1 MTKWMVAA
9 KKADFKHIAEQYH
22 ISMILARLIRN
33 RDITEETQ
41 IKRYLYGNRDHLH
54 DPHKMTDMDKAA
66 AVLNEKI
73 LSGKQVRIIGDY
85 DVDGIC
91 STYILFS
98 GIKFLGGAVSCE
110 LPDRVH
116 DGYGLN
122 ESLITNAIQAGTD
135 TILTCDNG
143 IAATAEIA
151 FAKKQGMTV
160 VVTDHHEVPFD
171 TDDAG
176 NRNEILPDADAIVD
190 PKRAGEKYP
199 FTEICGAVVAY
210 KLIQVLLEKKTG
222 TVLYTEEEKTKLLD
236 ELLEFAALATVCDV
250 MELKDENRII
260 VREGM
265 KQMQQPGNL
274 GLRALI
280 HVNGLEEKK
289 INCYHLGF
297 ILGPCLNATGRL
309 DSAMRA
315 LKLLMTKNSGEAAAI
330 AGDLKA
336 LNDSRKEMTAKYVAQ
351 AIAEVGKTSII
362 PKVLVI
368 YLPECHEAIA
378 GIVAGRIREKYGRPT
393 LILTD
398 GEDGVKGSARS
409 IPAYDMYQELSACSI
424 LFTKFGGHKMA
435 AGLSMRKEDIGRL
448 REKLN
453 ASCTLKE
460 VDFQEVLHIDMEM
473 PLLYANDK
481 LVREVSL
488 LEPFGNGNT
497 RPIFAIR
504 NIKLLSGKIMGKNQ
518 NCAKYKIMDE
528 NGMKYDMIY
537 FGDMSRWTNFLIEK
551 YGIETERKLNSG
563 MYIELENAV
572 EISLAY
578 YPDINCYQGRESLQ
592 IVMTDFL

>member
-9 KKADFKHIAEQYH
+9 KKADFKQIAEQYH

-33 RDITEETQ
+33 RDITENTQ
-41 IKRYLYGNRDHLH
+41 IEHYLYGKIDHLH

-66 AVLNEKI
+66 AVLMEKI
-73 LSGKQVRIIGDY
+73 ISGKQIRIIGDY

-91 STYILFS
+91 ATYILFS
-98 GIKFLGGAVSCE
+98 GIKFLGGLVSCE
-110 LPDRVH
+110 LPDRIH

-122 ESLITNAIQAGTD
+122 ESLITSALQAGTD

-143 IAATAEIA
+143 IAAAAEIA

-160 VVTDHHEVPFD
+160 VVTDHHEVPFNI
-171 TDDAG
+171 DAEG
-176 NRNEILPDADAIVD
+176 NRNEILPAADAIID
-190 PKRAGEKYP
+190 PKRAEEKYP
-199 FTEICGAVVAY
+199 FTAICGAVVAY
-210 KLIQVLLEKKTG
+210 KLIQVLLEQGRG
-222 TVLYTEEEKTKLLD
+222 TLPYKEDEKVKLLN

-260 VREGM
+260 VKEGM
-265 KQMQQPGNL
+265 KQMQKSGNI
-274 GLRALI
+274 GLKALI
-280 HVNGLEEKK
+280 HVNGLDEKK
-289 INCYHLGF
+289 ISCYHLGF

-315 LKLLMTKNSGEAAAI
+315 LSLLMTSSSQEAAKI

-336 LNDSRKEMTAKYVAQ
+336 LNDSRKEMTAKCVAQ
-351 AIAEVGKTSII
+351 AIAEVEKKGQI

-378 GIVAGRIREKYGRPT
+378 GIVAGRVREKYGRPT

-398 GEDGVKGSARS
+398 AEDGVKGSARS

-424 LFTKFGGHKMA
+424 FFTKFGGHKMA
-435 AGLSMRKEDIGRL
+435 AGLSMRKEDIGCL

-453 ASCTLKE
+453 ASCRLE
-460 VDFQEVLHIDMEM
+460 EDDFQEVLHIDMEM

-481 LVREVSL
+481 LVREMSL
-488 LEPFGNGNT
+488 LEPFGNGNS

-504 NIKLLSGKIMGKNQ
+504 NVKLLSGKILGKNQ

-537 FGDMSRWTNFLIEK
+537 FGDMNRWIKFLKEK
-551 YGIETERKLNSG
+551 FGSGVEEKLNSG
-563 MYIELENAV
+563 IPMEQTVKIN
-572 EISLAY
+572 LAY
-578 YPDINCYQGRESLQ
+578 YPDINCYQGRESIQ